1 MNIVFKVFVVIDV
14 ITSAIAAYSGR
25 YEAAIY
31 YVLLGLLFTITYA
44 LTESEDIDD
53 D

>member
-1 MNIVFKVFVVIDV
+1 MKIVFKAFIIIDTV
-14 ITSAIAAYSGR
+14 TSAIAASSNR

-31 YVLLGLLFTITYA
+31 YVLLGLLFTIIYA